1 MDWTADNPVR
11 SFYLEMLEA
20 LRALN
25 SLNTV
30 SVRVAPREDS
40 NVASVAAWTD
50 DIQDNV
56 LLKNVSKHR
65 RLLRSLRY
73 PQSKRQLNETR
84 QRDR

>member
-1 MDWTADNPVR
+1 
-11 SFYLEMLEA
+11 MLEA

-40 NVASVAAWTD
+40 NVAGVAAWAD

-56 LLKNVSKHR
+56 LLDKVS
-65 RLLRSLRY
+65 S
-73 PQSKRQLNETR
+73 
-84 QRDR
+84 